1 MLASLALAALGALAR
16 ALPVGAGYAVAR
28 AGARLHLAL
37 AARRRRAVE
46 ANLRRVAAHDPGRAA
61 GHGLAHLVRDTFAN
75 HGTFMYEWLRAS
87 AGGRAELALDGREH
101 LDAALASGR
110 GAILVTCH
118 LGNWEVAA
126 CELARAGYPLAVVT
140 GEQLGRLAPAV
151 RRDKA
156 RRGILVLRPADG
168 RRALYRALAAN
179 RILVL
184 LIDGDV
190 WRKARTVAFL
200 GRPAAVP
207 CGAHRLARSTGAPL
221 MAAAMRRRGPLA
233 FHATIHAPVALGA
246 RPEATLGELLRPLER
261 AIARDP
267 SQWCL
272 FRPLW
277 DEPAPAT
284 PVAAAPR
291 ALERGAA

>member
-16 ALPVGAGYAVAR
+16 ALPVGAGYAMAR
-28 AGARLHLAL
+28 AGAHLHRGL

-46 ANLRRVAAHDPGRAA
+46 ANLRRVAAHDPAWAGGLGLGR
-61 GHGLAHLVRDTFAN
+61 LVRDTFAN

-87 AGGRAELALDGREH
+87 AGGRAELVLDGREH
-101 LDAALASGR
+101 LEAALAAGR

-140 GEQLGRLAPAV
+140 GEQLGGLAPAV

-168 RRALYRALAAN
+168 MRALYRALAAN

-184 LIDGDV
+184 LVDGDV
-190 WRKARTVAFL
+190 WLKARTVAFL

-233 FHATIHAPVALGA
+233 FHATIHPPVEIKA
-246 RPEATLGELLRPLER
+246 RPEATLGEVLRPLEQ

-267 SQWCL
+267 AQWCL

-277 DEPAPAT
+277 DEPTPAVPTARAPH
-284 PVAAAPR
+284 
-291 ALERGAA
+291 ALERGRA